1 MIYFKIKMTNL
12 QIEKNS
18 FFILNNNNNFS
29 ADRNKIDFFL
39 NRKRSIYYNNNL
51 KSLQNH
57 MKYIKKKNNGINS
70 LINRNIYNDSYY
82 MNDIYY
88 SQLRKIKKIEKKFI
102 YKENTLD
109 NMFLKNKNLSSCKIK
124 IKRKKGLI
132 LNKKKCKVKELIQ
145 KTLYDYFTK

>member
-57 MKYIKKKNNGINS
+57 MKYIIKKNNGINS

-109 NMFLKNKNLSSCKIK
+109 NMFFIFFNLSSCKIK